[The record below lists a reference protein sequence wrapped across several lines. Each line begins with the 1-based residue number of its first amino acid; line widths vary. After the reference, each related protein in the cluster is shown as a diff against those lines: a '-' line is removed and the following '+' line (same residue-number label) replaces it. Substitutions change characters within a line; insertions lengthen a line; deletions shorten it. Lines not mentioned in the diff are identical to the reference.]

1 MIDKIEKLA
10 PASSDKF
17 VDWKNAP
24 TYKDLNADL
33 DAARPDHEKY
43 VAALQKY
50 RVNYNGGKDIK
61 ALPNRST
68 VKSMLIR
75 KQSEWRY
82 PVLEEPFLNTI
93 NMFDVKPRT
102 GEDENGAIQNA
113 QLINYQWNVK
123 VDRTAIV
130 TKMVRN
136 YEDEGTAIIQT
147 GWNAEYEDQMVE
159 VEKPVYATPE
169 ESVMMLDML
178 VEQGEMTAE
187 QRMQFLQSGQP
198 MQKSVELVQEEQS
211 VLTENH
217 VTYEVKDNE
226 SVIVDPTCGDDLSAA
241 GFIICEYET
250 NISELK
256 KFEYEKDEE
265 TREETGYYHNLDS
278 LKGMGNE
285 ESQYKRIHGED
296 KLENDFVYSD
306 EARKKLTAY
315 EYWGYWDINDDNVLV
330 PIVATWIGTV
340 LIRLEKSPFPFDG
353 LPFDAAANL
362 PLKNNWRGEPSG
374 ILIVDNQEQIG
385 RMTRAMNDM
394 VSRQAIGQTFISDQ
408 IFPNR
413 TEKDSYT
420 NGRTTY
426 YRHGM
431 DPKRDIYRD
440 QVDNIDNTT
449 LSVIAFNEAA
459 AESITG
465 TRPFGSSG
473 ISTTGGATGI
483 RSATDATAKRE
494 LSALR
499 RLSGSLIL
507 GIGRKTVMMN
517 QAFMSEEQV
526 IRITNQEYVTVNR
539 EDIQGEYDLIADV
552 STPEKDNEKSQDLGM
567 IMQTNA
573 ATMDPKLAQKVLGK
587 IVRLKKEPGLA
598 DDIENHVS
606 EPSQQELEAHNAAM
620 EEAAMRQKLLQ
631 MQILE
636 MAKKI
641 ENYDANILEKTSR
654 VEENA
659 KDTHEAEAHAEL
671 YLAQADKLR
680 SETDEI
686 DKRFV
691 DDSENKLDRGMTE
704 AERIAEN
711 RLEKIAERENVAQ
724 TKEDDHQRELEKIH
738 LSNKLSGSNRL
749 SQNQNQTNGAQ

>member
-10 PASSDKF
+10 PEGSSKF
-17 VDWKNAP
+17 VDWINAP

-33 DAARPDHEKY
+33 DAARSDHDKY
-43 VAALQKY
+43 VARLKEY

-61 ALPNRST
+61 ALPNKST

-82 PVLEEPFLNTI
+82 PVLEEPFLNTVSL
-93 NMFDVKPRT
+93 FDVNPRT
-102 GEDENGAIQNA
+102 GEDEEGAIQNA
-113 QLINYQWNVK
+113 QLLNYQWNIK
-123 VDRTAIV
+123 VDKVALV

-147 GWNAEYEDQMVE
+147 GWNAEYKDELVN

-169 ESVMMLDML
+169 ESIMMLDML
-178 VEQGEMTAE
+178 VQNGEMTPE
-187 QRMQFLQSGQP
+187 QRIEFLESGQA
-198 MQKSVELVQEEQS
+198 MQKGTEIVQEVQS
-211 VLTENH
+211 VLAENH
-217 VTYEVKDNE
+217 VTYMVKDNE
-226 SVIVDPTCGDDLSAA
+226 SVIVDPSCGDDLSAA

-256 KFEYEKDEE
+256 KHEYEKDEE
-265 TREETGYYHNLDS
+265 TGEETGYYHNLSS
-278 LKGMGNE
+278 LKGMQNE

-296 KLENDFVYSD
+296 KLEDSFEYSD
-306 EARKKLTAY
+306 EARRKLTAY

-340 LIRLEKSPFPFDG
+340 LIRLEKSPFPFKG

-374 ILIVDNQEQIG
+374 VLIVDNQEQIG

-394 VSRQAIGQTFISDQ
+394 VSRQAVGQTFISDQ
-408 IFPNR
+408 FFPNR
-413 TEKDSYT
+413 TEKDNY
-420 NGRTTY
+420 NDGKTTY

-431 DPKRDIYRD
+431 DPKRDIYREK
-440 QVDNIDNTT
+440 VDSIDNTT
-449 LSVIAFNEAA
+449 MSVIAFNESQ
-459 AESITG
+459 AESLTG
-465 TRPFGSSG
+465 TKPFGSSG
-473 ISTTGGATGI
+473 ISTAGGATGV

-499 RLSGSLIL
+499 RLSGSLMS
-507 GIGRKTVMMN
+507 GIGRKTIMMN

-526 IRITNQEYVTVNR
+526 IRITNKNYVTIKR
-539 EDIQGEYDLIADV
+539 EDIQGEFDLIVDV
-552 STPEKDNEKSQDLGM
+552 STPEKDNEKAQDLGF

-598 DDIENHVS
+598 DDIEGFEHQPT
-606 EPSQQELEAHNAAM
+606 EQEQEQHRANM
-620 EEAAMRQKLLQ
+620 EEASMRKKLLQ

-659 KDTHEAEAHAEL
+659 RDTAEAQAHAEL

-686 DKRFV
+686 DKRYV
-691 DDSENKLDRGMTE
+691 DSSEGKLDRGMSE
-704 AERIAEN
+704 AEKIAEH
-711 RLEKIAERENVAQ
+711 RLDKIAEREHVAQ
-724 TKEDDHQRELEKIH
+724 DKEDDHQRELEKMH
-738 LSNKLSGSNRL
+738 LAQRLRGSG
-749 SQNQNQTNGAQ
+749 QTNMVSNQINGEM